1 MTEVMKK
8 ALIIG
13 VVISTVALAG
23 CYYYGPCLDGS
34 GPVIG
39 EVRSIS
45 DFTGVSNTGSF
56 DVYVTQSDE
65 FYVEV
70 VAQENLIPI
79 IETYVSGYTLIIKTE
94 NGSCYRSSSPI
105 EVHVSLPELEM
116 LRLSGSGKVYADVAE
131 TQVFEC
137 SNAGSG
143 SINIDSV
150 IAESFSLSNAGSGS
164 VDVLESYVNELTM
177 IQSGSGS
184 INGGVVYESNEVNI
198 RHSASGR
205 MRSTIIDG
213 TVLNAIL
220 SGSGKID
227 LSGETSVADFT
238 INSSG
243 RIDALEL
250 MATDVEATS
259 TGSGNIFVYATEL
272 LKATITGSGDIIY
285 RGNPTISFQITG
297 SGSLRPY

>member
-1 MTEVMKK
+1 MMKK
-8 ALIIG
+8 LLSVA
-13 VVISTVALAG
+13 VMISTVALTG

-79 IETYVSGYTLIIKTE
+79 IDTYVSGYTLIIETK
-94 NGSCYRSSSPI
+94 NGSCYRSNSPI
-105 EVHVSLPELEM
+105 EVHVSLPELEV
-116 LRLSGSGKVYADVAE
+116 LRLTGSGKVFADVAE

-137 SNAGSG
+137 SNTGSG
-143 SINIDSV
+143 IINIDSV
-150 IAESFSLSNAGSGS
+150 IAKSFSLSNSGSGT
-164 VDVLESYVNELTM
+164 VDVLESYVNEMSM
-177 IQSGSGS
+177 IQSGSGT
-184 INGGVVYESNEVNI
+184 IEGGVVYESNEVTI
-198 RHSASGR
+198 SHSSSGR
-205 MRSTIIDG
+205 VRSTILDG
-213 TVLNAIL
+213 TILNAIL

-227 LSGETSVADFT
+227 LAGEASVADFT
-238 INSSG
+238 LNSSG
-243 RIDALEL
+243 KIDALDL
-250 MATDVEATS
+250 MAAEVEATT
-259 TGSGNIFVYATEL
+259 TGSGNIYVYATEL
-272 LKATITGSGDIIY
+272 LKAIITGSGDIIY
-285 RGNPTISFQITG
+285 RGDPTISFQITG